1 MISQNKEK
9 EDYYS
14 KGGYTIIVKTLN
26 NSTKNY
32 SILARN
38 KVKDVLKS
46 ILSVLVGKVNIE
58 NDSGDVVERY
68 NNTARLYNSF
78 SDVSDKYSELTG
90 YNQRKMTPSKKVELN
105 VDESIITGL
114 WKKLDTKAVNW
125 LKTNFGENV
134 SIKGNDIQIEEAS
147 LSNNVLDTKGF
158 EKHELINQN
167 KEKEDYYSKDG
178 YTIVVKTCNN
188 DGTKVYY
195 VKTEKEALNSLD
207 TTLKSLVYYMTA
219 LSANNVRNVKER
231 YNNTVNLYNKYVG
244 KNAYCEILND
254 NYRLNLTDNPDM
266 VSLTVYSSSKS
277 NMIEIQNFLTNNIN
291 IGLGSVYDCGRFDGK
306 EIHVVKRFDISKK
319 ASLSEENLDRLGFKK
334 HIVLDR
340 DKNKEE
346 FYYRDKNDILF
357 IKSTD
362 SENRNYYAVA
372 DKQNAKVILYNRL
385 KAASRHPDETKYNTT
400 VDLYEKLGGGQGK
413 YKKKIASSN
422 KVKLNINAKNKESA
436 VNWLKTNF
444 GKENVSIGE
453 NDIQIEEASLSN
465 DVLISKR
472 FEKESVVF
480 NQNKGNEDHYNKDGY
495 TITVKT
501 LNNGEKNYS
510 IEDEIEDEVISDE
523 SNELKGSNQE
533 KVTPSKKAIVTMD
546 INAFKNRETAVK
558 WLKANFGEEN
568 VFTEG
573 LTKIDEASLNRVL
586 NSEEFEKHELTNQ
599 NNEKDYYSKDGYTIT
614 VKTSANGEKYIILAR
629 NVKGEDVSDKLNE
642 LKDSDKKKITPS
654 NKVNL
659 STDLSVHN
667 VVNWLKMSFGENVVS
682 IEGNNI
688 QIEEDLLNRVLNTK
702 GFEKRE
708 LINQNNEKDYYYSK
722 DGCTII
728 VKTLNSDT
736 KNYSIL
742 AEDKVKDVLSSVLEE
757 LSKSISKNNN
767 QEVRERYSNAL
778 RLYKEFGGKL
788 DKFKELTDKEEKVT
802 SSKKVELYVDKS
814 IPVKRLKI
822 FDGDV
827 VKWLKTNFGE
837 EKVSIKGSNI
847 QIEEASLSSDVLI
860 NKGFEKH
867 ELIGYSREE
876 EDYYIRDNY
885 TIIVKTPFNSNKK
898 SYSIITREEALKGLD
913 TKLKRSVHY
922 MEHGLSFSGVEERY
936 NNTVKLYNK
945 YVGKNAYCEISDN
958 YKLNPLNYPNMVSV
972 TIYSDSE
979 NMIEIQNFLSGSINS
994 GYGLIYDHAYPKAEG
1009 EYSVSKRFDVSE
1021 KTSLSEENLD
1031 RLGFKE
1037 RIVLDIGEN
1046 KEEFYYRDKNDILFI
1061 KITDSKNRNHYAV
1074 ADKQNAKVILYS
1086 RLKAA
1091 ANHYPDKTEYNATV
1105 DLYVKLGGGEKDFSK
1120 IDFKKNN

>member
-1 MISQNKEK
+1 MQ
-9 EDYYS
+9 
-14 KGGYTIIVKTLN
+14 
-26 NSTKNY
+26 
-32 SILARN
+32 
-38 KVKDVLKS
+38 
-46 ILSVLVGKVNIE
+46 
-58 NDSGDVVERY
+58 
-68 NNTARLYNSF
+68 
-78 SDVSDKYSELTG
+78 
-90 YNQRKMTPSKKVELN
+90 
-105 VDESIITGL
+105 
-114 WKKLDTKAVNW
+114 
-125 LKTNFGENV
+125 
-134 SIKGNDIQIEEAS
+134 
-147 LSNNVLDTKGF
+147 
-158 EKHELINQN
+158 
-167 KEKEDYYSKDG
+167 
-178 YTIVVKTCNN
+178 
-188 DGTKVYY
+188 
-195 VKTEKEALNSLD
+195 KTEKLL
-207 TTLKSLVYYMTA
+207 
-219 LSANNVRNVKER
+219 
-231 YNNTVNLYNKYVG
+231 
-244 KNAYCEILND
+244 
-254 NYRLNLTDNPDM
+254 
-266 VSLTVYSSSKS
+266 
-277 NMIEIQNFLTNNIN
+277 
-291 IGLGSVYDCGRFDGK
+291 
-306 EIHVVKRFDISKK
+306 
-319 ASLSEENLDRLGFKK
+319 
-334 HIVLDR
+334 
-340 DKNKEE
+340 
-346 FYYRDKNDILF
+346 
-357 IKSTD
+357 
-362 SENRNYYAVA
+362 
-372 DKQNAKVILYNRL
+372 
-385 KAASRHPDETKYNTT
+385 
-400 VDLYEKLGGGQGK
+400 
-413 YKKKIASSN
+413 
-422 KVKLNINAKNKESA
+422 
-436 VNWLKTNF
+436 LKTNF

-523 SNELKGSNQE
+523 SNELKGFNQE
-533 KVTPSKKAIVTMD
+533 KITSPNKVKLN
-546 INAFKNRETAVK
+546 INAEDREAAVK
-558 WLKANFGEEN
+558 WLKENFGEEN

-573 LTKIDEASLNRVL
+573 LTQIDEASLNRVL
-586 NSEEFEKHELTNQ
+586 NSEGFEKHKLTNQ

-822 FDGDV
+822 VDGDV